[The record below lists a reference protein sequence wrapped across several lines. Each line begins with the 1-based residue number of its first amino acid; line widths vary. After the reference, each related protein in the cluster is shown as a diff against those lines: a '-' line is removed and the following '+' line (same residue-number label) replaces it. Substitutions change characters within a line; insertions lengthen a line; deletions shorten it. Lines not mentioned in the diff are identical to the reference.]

1 MCSRSLIFAT
11 ALLLSAPAAT
21 ADVYM
26 SKKEGLASAFPDAD
40 GIERD
45 TFLLTDAQVTTVEK
59 LAGSAPSSR
68 IVTFHRGMRGGE
80 VQGFA
85 FVDIHEVRTLPEALM
100 VVLTPTGEIRM
111 VRLLAFH
118 EPEEYKAP
126 DRWLEQFEG
135 KSLSPGLRLKR
146 EIHGITGATL
156 TSVAVT
162 RSVRRALALY
172 RILLRPGNEE

>member
-1 MCSRSLIFAT
+1 MSSRHLIFAT
-11 ALLLSAPAAT
+11 ALLLSAPATT
-21 ADVYM
+21 AGVYM
-26 SKKEGLASAFPDAD
+26 SKQEGLASAFPDAD

-45 TFLLTDAQVTTVEK
+45 TFLLTEGQVAEVEK
-59 LAGSAPSSR
+59 LAGSAPPSR
-68 IVTFHRGMRGGE
+68 IVSFHRGMRGGN

-100 VVLTPTGEIRM
+100 VVLTPTGE
-111 VRLLAFH
+111 VRSVRVLAFH

-126 DRWLEQFEG
+126 HRWLVQFEG
-135 KSLSPGLRLKR
+135 KGLSPDLRLKR

-172 RILLRPGNEE
+172 RILLGPGNEE